1 MTHISPDGSMRKER
15 LKASVFQQHHLKPT
29 MSLEEFA
36 DMELQD
42 ALQRKQRQTEA
53 EAGQSHL
60 SQNYLLLKYIL
71 KLMRS
76 HIYLYNFFFFWGL
89 LVFFG
94 GLVCR
99 SESSGSEDE
108 AVGRD
113 GKGRR
118 FGVGEQS
125 DCS

>member
-1 MTHISPDGSMRKER
+1 MRKER

-60 SQNYLLLKYIL
+60 SQNYLIKYIL
-71 KLMRS
+71 KLMCS
-76 HIYLYNFFFFWGL
+76 HIYLYNFFFL
-89 LVFFG
+89 LGVVGFLFFG

-99 SESSGSEDE
+99 SESSRSEDE

>member
-60 SQNYLLLKYIL
+60 SQNYLIKYIL

-76 HIYLYNFFFFWGL
+76 HIYLYNFFFL
-89 LVFFG
+89 LG
-94 GLVCR
+94 
-99 SESSGSEDE
+99 
-108 AVGRD
+108 AVGILWW
-113 GKGRR
+113 
-118 FGVGEQS
+118 FGVQIRIVQE
-125 DCS
+125 

>member
-76 HIYLYNFFFFWGL
+76 HNYF
-89 LVFFG
+89 V
-94 GLVCR
+94 
-99 SESSGSEDE
+99 
-108 AVGRD
+108 
-113 GKGRR
+113 
-118 FGVGEQS
+118 
-125 DCS
+125 